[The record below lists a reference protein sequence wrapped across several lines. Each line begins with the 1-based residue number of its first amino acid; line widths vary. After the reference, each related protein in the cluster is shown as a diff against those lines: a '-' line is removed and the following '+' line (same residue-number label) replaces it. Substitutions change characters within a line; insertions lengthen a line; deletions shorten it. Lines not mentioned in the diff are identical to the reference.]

1 MGESLL
7 VCQFT
12 KNHPMFQQIIT
23 NAIAGRGCSP
33 DEAKFLLTVDES
45 ELLAGTQRI
54 RKTHFGN
61 EIQLCAII
69 NAKSGKCDMDCTFC
83 SQARNSTT
91 KIDEYPLM
99 SPEVLKGEIEK
110 ITETGNCRCS
120 IVTSGG
126 KLTGVDVDALVETV
140 GEMEFKKEGKAS
152 PMCASLG
159 RLTSKEL
166 ISLKEAGVTRLHH
179 NLESSKEYYPEIC
192 TTQTWEQRL
201 KTVKSAQAAGM
212 EICSGGLFGLGESWD
227 DRISLAL
234 TLRELNVDSVPINF
248 LYSHEGTPL
257 CHQNRMSAE
266 EALRIIAIYRCMLPK
281 AILRICG
288 GRSHVLGERQFDIF
302 AAGANG
308 LMTGNYL
315 TVSGSQYDLDIA
327 KLEEL
332 GLRLLTY

>member
-1 MGESLL
+1 
-7 VCQFT
+7 
-12 KNHPMFQQIIT
+12 MFQSIISK
-23 NAIAGRGCSP
+23 AISGIGCTSE
-33 DEAKFLLTVDES
+33 EAQFLLNVDES
-45 ELLAGTQRI
+45 ELLAGTQQI
-54 RKTHFGN
+54 REAHFGN

-83 SQARNSTT
+83 SQARDSKTE
-91 KIDEYPLM
+91 IDEYPLM
-99 SPEVLKGEIEK
+99 SSEVLQREIKK

-120 IVTSGG
+120 LVTSGG
-126 KLTGVDVDALVETV
+126 KLTGSDVEALVDTV
-140 GEMEFKKEGKAS
+140 GDMEFGKKGKPS

-166 ISLKEAGVTRLHH
+166 YSLKEAGVTRLHH

-192 TTQTWEQRL
+192 TTQTWDQRL
-201 KTVKSAQAAGM
+201 KTVKAAQSAGM

-266 EALRIIAIYRCMLPK
+266 EALRIVAIYRCMLPK

-288 GRSHVLGERQFDIF
+288 GRSHVLGDRQFDIF
-302 AAGANG
+302 TAGANG

-315 TVSGSQYDLDIA
+315 TVSGSQYDLDVA
-327 KLEEL
+327 KLKEL

>member
-1 MGESLL
+1 
-7 VCQFT
+7 
-12 KNHPMFQQIIT
+12 MFQQIIS
-23 NAIAGRGCSP
+23 NAMAGIGCSP
-33 DEAKFLLTVDES
+33 EEAQFLLTVDEVD
-45 ELLAGTQRI
+45 LLVGTRQVREA
-54 RKTHFGN
+54 HFGN

-83 SQARNSTT
+83 SQARNSNTQ
-91 KIDEYPLM
+91 IDEYPLM
-99 SPEVLKGEIEK
+99 SPAVLKEEIEK
-110 ITETGNCRCS
+110 ITDTGNCRCS
-120 IVTSGG
+120 LVTSGG
-126 KLTGVDVDALVETV
+126 KLSGDDVDALVDTV
-140 GEMEFKKEGKAS
+140 GEMKFGKGGKRS

-159 RLTSKEL
+159 RLNPKEL
-166 ISLKEAGVTRLHH
+166 SALKASGVTRLHH

-192 TTQTWEQRL
+192 TTQTWDQRL

-227 DRISLAL
+227 DRISLAM
-234 TLRELNVDSVPINF
+234 TLRQLNVDSVPINF

-266 EALRIIAIYRCMLPK
+266 EALRIVAIYRCLLPK

-288 GRSHVLGERQFDIF
+288 GRSHVLGDRQFDIF
-302 AAGANG
+302 DAGANG

-315 TVSGSQYDLDIA
+315 TVSGSQYDMDVA

>member
-1 MGESLL
+1 
-7 VCQFT
+7 
-12 KNHPMFQQIIT
+12 MFQTIIS
-23 NAIAGRGCSP
+23 NAIAGKGCSP
-33 DEAKFLLTVDES
+33 EEARFLLEVNED

-54 RKTHFGN
+54 REAHFGN

-83 SQARNSTT
+83 SQAKNS
-91 KIDEYPLM
+91 KAEIEEYPLM
-99 SPEVLKGEIEK
+99 PPSVLSEEIQK
-110 ITETGNCRCS
+110 ITDTQNCRCS

-126 KLTGVDVDALVETV
+126 KLSGSDVDEIVETV
-140 GEMEFKKEGKAS
+140 GAMNFTEGGKKS

-159 RLTSKEL
+159 RLNSRDL
-166 ISLKEAGVTRLHH
+166 AALKEAGVTRLHH

-192 TTQTWEQRL
+192 TTQTWSQRL
-201 KTVKSAQAAGM
+201 KTVKLAQEAGM

-234 TLRELNVDSVPINF
+234 TLRELEVDSVPINF

-257 CHQNRMSAE
+257 CHQNRMSAS
-266 EALRIIAIYRCMLPK
+266 EALRIVAIYRCMLPK

-288 GRSHVLGERQFDIF
+288 GRSHVLGDRQFDIF
-302 AAGANG
+302 TAGANG

-315 TVSGSQYDLDIA
+315 TVSGSQYDMDIA
-327 KLEEL
+327 KMKEL
-332 GLRLLTY
+332 GLELLTY

>member
-1 MGESLL
+1 M
-7 VCQFT
+7 
-12 KNHPMFQQIIT
+12 
-23 NAIAGRGCSP
+23 AGIGCSP
-33 DEAKFLLTVDES
+33 EDARFLLTVDEA
-45 ELLAGTQRI
+45 ELLAGTRQVREA
-54 RKTHFGN
+54 HFGN

-83 SQARNSTT
+83 SQARNSNTQ
-91 KIDEYPLM
+91 IDEYSLM
-99 SPEVLKGEIEK
+99 SPAVLKEEIEK
-110 ITETGNCRCS
+110 ITDTGNCRCS
-120 IVTSGG
+120 LVTSGG
-126 KLTGVDVDALVETV
+126 KLSGDDVDALVDTV
-140 GEMEFKKEGKAS
+140 GEMEFGKDGKRS

-159 RLTSKEL
+159 RLNPKEL
-166 ISLKEAGVTRLHH
+166 SALKASGVTRLHH

-192 TTQTWEQRL
+192 TTQTWDQRL

-227 DRISLAL
+227 DRISLAM

-266 EALRIIAIYRCMLPK
+266 EALRIVAIYRCLLPK

-288 GRSHVLGERQFDIF
+288 GRSHVLGDRQFDIF
-302 AAGANG
+302 DAGANG

-315 TVSGSQYDLDIA
+315 TVSGSQYDMDVA

>member
-1 MGESLL
+1 MML
-7 VCQFT
+7 QA
-12 KNHPMFQQIIT
+12 IIT
-23 NAIAGRGCSP
+23 HAIDGKGCSP
-33 DEAKFLLTVDES
+33 EEARFLLGVDEAD
-45 ELLAGTQRI
+45 LLAGTQQI
-54 RKTHFGN
+54 REAHFGN

-99 SPEVLKGEIEK
+99 PPTVLSEEIRK
-110 ITETGNCRCS
+110 ITDTKNCRCS
-120 IVTSGG
+120 LVTSGG
-126 KLTGVDVDALVETV
+126 KLSGKDVDDLVKTV
-140 GEMEFKKEGKAS
+140 GAMHFTEGGTKKS

-159 RLTSKEL
+159 RLNARDL
-166 ISLKEAGVTRLHH
+166 AALKEAGVTRLHH

-192 TTQTWEQRL
+192 TTQTWDQRL
-201 KTVKSAQAAGM
+201 KTVKLAQEAGM

-234 TLRELNVDSVPINF
+234 TLRELGVDSVPINF

-257 CHQNRMSAE
+257 CHQKRMGAE

-288 GRSHVLGERQFDIF
+288 GRAHVLGDRQFDIF

-315 TVSGSQYDLDIA
+315 TVSGSQYEMDVA
-327 KLEEL
+327 KLKEL
-332 GLRLLTY
+332 GLEPLTYE